1 MNEELQHILVPVDGS
16 EPSRRALEK
25 AVYLAQKCGSSL
37 GSSLTLLT
45 VVDMNKEIN
54 SFEQVSTGGYIPGEL
69 KEKGYKLLLK
79 LMPLIPDTI
88 HAEAVVQIGDPAQ
101 NIVTYSEEHP
111 VDLIIIGNRGLSGLK
126 KILLGSVSN
135 YVLLRSHVPILIMK

>member
-1 MNEELQHILVPVDGS
+1 MSDLSNTQFFQVEPGPQISAKDILEIVY
-16 EPSRRALEK
+16 K
-25 AVYLAQKCGSSL
+25 A
-37 GSSLTLLT
+37 
-45 VVDMNKEIN
+45 
-54 SFEQVSTGGYIPGEL
+54 L

-101 NIVTYSEEHP
+101 NIVAYSEEHP

>member
-25 AVYLAQKCGSSL
+25 AVYLAQKC

-126 KILLGSVSN
+126 KIFLGSVSN

>member
-1 MNEELQHILVPVDGS
+1 MTEELQHILVPVDGS
-16 EPSRRALEK
+16 EQSKRALEK
-25 AVYLAQKCGSSL
+25 AVYLAVKCGSR
-37 GSSLTLLT
+37 LTLLT

-69 KEKGYKLLLK
+69 KEKGYQILLK
-79 LMPLIPDTI
+79 LMPLIPDSVQSD
-88 HAEAVVQIGDPAQ
+88 AVVQIGDPAQ
-101 NIVTYSEEHP
+101 NIVAYSEEHD
-111 VDLIIIGNRGLSGLK
+111 VDLIVIGNRGLSGLK

>member
-25 AVYLAQKCGSSL
+25 AVYLAQKC

-88 HAEAVVQIGDPAQ
+88 HAEAVVQIGYPAQ

>member
-25 AVYLAQKCGSSL
+25 AVYLAQKC

-79 LMPLIPDTI
+79 LMPLIPGYYPCRSRRPDRRPGTK
-88 HAEAVVQIGDPAQ
+88 HR
-101 NIVTYSEEHP
+101 NIQ
-111 VDLIIIGNRGLSGLK
+111 
-126 KILLGSVSN
+126 
-135 YVLLRSHVPILIMK
+135 